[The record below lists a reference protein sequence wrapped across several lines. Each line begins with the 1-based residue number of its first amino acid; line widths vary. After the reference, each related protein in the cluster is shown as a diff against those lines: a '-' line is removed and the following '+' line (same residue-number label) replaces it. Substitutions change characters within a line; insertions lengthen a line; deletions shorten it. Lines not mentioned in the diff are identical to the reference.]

1 MNTPSAI
8 TSPKGIGGWLALF
21 AFLLCAGFAR
31 SLAEWAEVLPLYWA
45 AFRNEAAH
53 GPLVV
58 VGLIALTGIAVQ
70 LWAIVAL
77 FRRKRAFKMVYA
89 LLCILTLAGPF
100 SVLPLLV
107 LPGVTL
113 GVIFPDIEILR
124 LIGSLIAMSL
134 WYWYLCVSV
143 RVKNTLVNE

>member
-1 MNTPSAI
+1 M
-8 TSPKGIGGWLALF
+8 
-21 AFLLCAGFAR
+21 
-31 SLAEWAEVLPLYWA
+31 
-45 AFRNEAAH
+45 
-53 GPLVV
+53 
-58 VGLIALTGIAVQ
+58 Q

-89 LLCILTLAGPF
+89 LLCILILAGPF
-100 SVLPLLV
+100 SVLLWLA

-113 GVIFPDIEILR
+113 GMIFPDTEILR
-124 LIGSLIAMSL
+124 SIGSLIAMTL